1 MPDVYITRQPLVNH
15 QSRIIAL
22 RLCLH
27 PGSGGGSGA
36 ARMLAAL
43 ADVWPRG
50 ERPVFVSSADANASV
65 LDWDSPDNVTFEF
78 AGKAFID
85 ARGEALRAALQRKRP
100 SLCLDYD
107 QNSDAALASG
117 IVFRF
122 LAFDAQQH
130 NWAQLKALAA
140 KTHSFGMPVAINVD
154 SERAFQ
160 SCINAGMTA
169 AASWFF
175 KHPGKDVAKSL
186 NPGQAHT
193 IRVLNLVR
201 RNADVRDIEAAL
213 KQDVALSYK
222 LLRYINSAG
231 FGLSCEIQSFRHAVA
246 ILGYAKLNKWLS
258 LLLATASRAAMAPAL
273 THTALTRARLMELLA
288 EGLIDAHEHDNL
300 FIVGAFSL
308 LDSLLGVSM
317 EHALDAMHLPQAISD
332 ALLGEG
338 GLYGPFLDL
347 AIACEGDDPRAL
359 AEHAGMLGISAER
372 LNRAQLA
379 ALSFADAMEF

>member
-1 MPDVYITRQPLVNH
+1 MPDVYITRQPLVNR

-22 RLCLH
+22 RLRLH
-27 PGSGGGSGA
+27 PGNGSSADA
-36 ARMLAAL
+36 AHMLGAL

-50 ERPVFVSSADANASV
+50 ERPVFVSSPDADAAI
-65 LDWDSPDNVTFEF
+65 LGWDFPDNVSFEF
-78 AGKAFID
+78 AGKAF
-85 ARGEALRAALQRKRP
+85 ANGQGAALRTALQRQRP

-107 QNSDAALASG
+107 ADADAAFAAAIG
-117 IVFRF
+117 FRF
-122 LAFDAQQH
+122 LAFDAQQYTPT
-130 NWAQLKALAA
+130 QLKTLAT
-140 KTHSFGMPVAINVD
+140 KTNAFGMPVAINVD
-154 SERAFQ
+154 SEASFQ
-160 SCINAGMTA
+160 SCIDAGMSA

-175 KHPGKDVAKSL
+175 KHPGDDVAKSL

-193 IRVLNLVR
+193 IRVINLVR
-201 RNADVRDIEAAL
+201 RNADVRDIESAL

-258 LLLATASRAAMAPAL
+258 LLLTTASKAAMAPAL

-288 EGLIDAHEHDNL
+288 YGLVDAHEHDNL

-308 LDSLLGVSM
+308 LDALLGVSM
-317 EHALDAMHLPQAISD
+317 EHALEAMHLPQAICD

-347 AIACEGDDPRAL
+347 AIACEGDDAEAI
-359 AEHAGMLGISAER
+359 AEHAGVLGVSAER
-372 LNRAQLA
+372 VNRAQLS
-379 ALSFADAMEF
+379 ALAFADAMDF